1 MKDRLIFIVDDDKII
16 QNLLDYTFKS
26 REGYNVEVFPT
37 GEDCIA
43 NLNLNPDIIVLD
55 YLFMSNDSKLM
66 SGLDILEEIRK
77 VNKEI
82 PVFIL
87 SSQPSSDLINE
98 FLKKGANGYISKED
112 YFIDT
117 LIESID
123 KLPLKENIWEIL
135 EKSISHNMLL
145 IIVIISFSF
154 VFVKNYF
161 S

>member
-26 REGYNVEVFPT
+26 REGYNVKVFPT
-37 GEDCIA
+37 GEECIA

-77 VNKEI
+77 VDKDI

-87 SSQPSSDLINE
+87 SSQPSPDLINE
-98 FLKKGANGYISKED
+98 FLNKGANGYISKED

-123 KLPLKENIWEIL
+123 KLPLKENI
-135 EKSISHNMLL
+135 
-145 IIVIISFSF
+145 
-154 VFVKNYF
+154 
-161 S
+161 